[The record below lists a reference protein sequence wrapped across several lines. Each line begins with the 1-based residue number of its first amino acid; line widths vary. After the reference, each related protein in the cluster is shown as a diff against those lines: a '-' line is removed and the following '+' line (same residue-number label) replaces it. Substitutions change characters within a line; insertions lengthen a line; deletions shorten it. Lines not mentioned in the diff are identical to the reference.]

1 MNFLLPLRGNVGDD
15 RTFLEKEKDS
25 IWEVDSLILLEVDPQ
40 VTSAEWGS
48 DHMMPA
54 LYHR

>member
-1 MNFLLPLRGNVGDD
+1 MNFLLPLKGNVGDD
-15 RTFLEKEKDS
+15 RTFLEKDS
-25 IWEVDSLILLEVDPQ
+25 SWEVDSLILLEVDPQ

-48 DHMMPA
+48 DLMMPA